1 MNLLENPWGY
11 AIVLIIGA
19 LVNWLAKRS
28 QDRQAA
34 PSPKGEAT
42 SRANANPTSAEYNL
56 EDALRRFMG
65 EDPLTSRPVPP
76 VIPESDPA
84 GTTQFADA
92 REVRLRSTPGQ
103 SLADTPIP
111 PRETVPGIASMSRGE
126 VEAEAAMIRF
136 EDSREQ
142 GLLSKVAPDQ
152 HFRLRGSKSTRRT
165 STSWRR
171 PGTARQAWVASIV
184 FGPPP
189 SLRP

>member
-1 MNLLENPWGY
+1 MNLFENPWGY

-28 QDRQAA
+28 QNRQAA
-34 PSPKGEAT
+34 QSPQGDVPPAK
-42 SRANANPTSAEYNL
+42 ANPSSAEYNL

-65 EDPLTSRPVPP
+65 EDPLAPRPLPP
-76 VIPESDPA
+76 VIPESGPA
-84 GTTQFADA
+84 GTTQVADA
-92 REVRLRSTPGQ
+92 GEVQFRSTPGQ
-103 SLADTPIP
+103 SPADTRVP
-111 PRETVPGIASMSRGE
+111 PRETVPGFVTLTRGDA
-126 VEAEAAMIRF
+126 EAETAMLRS

-142 GLLSKVAPDQ
+142 GLLSRAAPDQ
-152 HFRLRGSKSTRRT
+152 HFRLRASKPTRRT